1 MDGWNP
7 AHPPRPFFYGLE
19 EGGFAHPTV
28 IKRWPVIVTDCI
40 NTVLRHSTPK
50 NTAQAGKVVAM
61 LSALK
66 YELDRLRPFT
76 FAEPTAFISDQDPS
90 TSTNT
95 NDHETAAAN
104 WALYWKKAIA
114 DHFPTHSFLTAS
126 WLFAECL
133 LYARIHAAFLSQ
145 SLWADFD
152 VFLDDKKKG
161 LRDLKDKIVRI
172 TESHEHL
179 ISTVSSDTPSETFR
193 PHLRDLLLLSLWGNA
208 TDLSMFA
215 GLSASEIEQMRSGAS
230 GQENIISNHIPEILN
245 YISESGR
252 FDPSSTTSDIPRR
265 IDFILDNSGFELF
278 SDLLLAD
285 YLHQTGRVQETVF
298 HCKTIPWFVSDT
310 MPSDFEW
317 LLTALEDPSN
327 FFTTS
332 ESLNPTPMK
341 SLAARYRGYISSGAW
356 KITSDPVWCTFWAH
370 HHLKME
376 APALFMDIKENSL
389 LVIFKGDL
397 NYRKL
402 VYDCKWDVTTPFEKV
417 LGSVGEWPAAVS
429 LRTNKSDPIVGIP
442 EGVEERLLAEGFS
455 DWRWSGKL
463 AVVEFHA
470 NV

>member
-1 MDGWNP
+1 MEDWNP
-7 AHPPRPFFYGLE
+7 AHPPRPFYYGLE

-40 NTVLRHSTPK
+40 NTVIRHTTPK
-50 NTAQAGKVVAM
+50 NSAQASKVIGM

-76 FAEPTAFISDQDPS
+76 FAAPTTKPNDQDPS
-90 TSTNT
+90 TTTKTS
-95 NDHETAAAN
+95 DHEAAATK

-152 VFLDDKKKG
+152 VFLDDKMKG
-161 LRDLKDKIVRI
+161 FRDLKDKVVRI

-179 ISTVSSDTPSETFR
+179 IATVSSETPAEAFKL
-193 PHLRDLLLLSLWGNA
+193 HLRDLLLLSLWGNA

-230 GQENIISNHIPEILN
+230 GQENIISNHIPEILD
-245 YISESGR
+245 YISST
-252 FDPSSTTSDIPRR
+252 FDPSSEKQKHRR
-265 IDFILDNSGFELF
+265 VDFILDNSGFELF

-317 LLTALEDPSN
+317 LVKALEDPTT
-327 FFTTS
+327 FFNNS
-332 ESLNPTPMK
+332 ESLNPTAMK

-356 KITSDPVWCTFWAH
+356 KITSDPAWCTFWAH
-370 HHLKME
+370 HHLKTE
-376 APALFMDIKENSL
+376 AAELFTDIKENSL

-402 VYDCKWDVTTPFEKV
+402 VYDCKWDATTPFGSV
-417 LGSVGEWPAAVS
+417 LGSLGEWKAVVS

-442 EGVEERLLAEGFS
+442 EGVEERLLAEGVS

>member
-1 MDGWNP
+1 MTGT
-7 AHPPRPFFYGLE
+7 PPRPFFYGLE

-40 NTVLRHSTPK
+40 NTVLRHSTPA

-76 FAEPTAFISDQDPS
+76 FAGPATITSDQDPS
-90 TSTNT
+90 TATKTS
-95 NDHETAAAN
+95 DHEAAAAN

-114 DHFPTHSFLTAS
+114 DHFPTHSFLTAN
-126 WLFAECL
+126 
-133 LYARIHAAFLSQ
+133 
-145 SLWADFD
+145 LWADFD
-152 VFLDDKKKG
+152 VFLDGKKKG
-161 LRDLKDKIVRI
+161 FMDLKDKIVRI
-172 TESHEHL
+172 TESHELL
-179 ISTVSSDTPSETFR
+179 ISSVSSDTPSETFR

-230 GQENIISNHIPEILN
+230 GQENIISNHIPDILN
-245 YISESGR
+245 YISQSGR
-252 FDPSSTTSDIPRR
+252 FESSTTTSDKPRR

-327 FFTTS
+327 F
-332 ESLNPTPMK
+332 
-341 SLAARYRGYISSGAW
+341 
-356 KITSDPVWCTFWAH
+356 
-370 HHLKME
+370 
-376 APALFMDIKENSL
+376 
-389 LVIFKGDL
+389 
-397 NYRKL
+397 
-402 VYDCKWDVTTPFEKV
+402 
-417 LGSVGEWPAAVS
+417 
-429 LRTNKSDPIVGIP
+429 
-442 EGVEERLLAEGFS
+442 
-455 DWRWSGKL
+455 
-463 AVVEFHA
+463 
-470 NV
+470 